1 MREKKKE
8 ATRQALREA
17 ALRLALER
25 GPDNVRVDDIA
36 DAAGVSTRTY
46 NNYFSSR
53 EQAIVAAVTAER
65 EARVAAAVAA
75 RPATVRL
82 SDAVVG
88 AIVEQYTDP
97 GSHDPRALL
106 LITTRPALRDAFLGT
121 AAGIED
127 PLTAV
132 IAERIGDNGQLTA
145 RVLVG
150 ERRRRGPRRTRAMG
164 TACHR
169 AAPGQRT
176 RRAVR
181 LTARTAADR
190 ARATGARARRRGR
203 ATPRSGSPA
212 GSVEPFLT
220 AYEVSS
226 PRAVGASDDLEEMP
240 VGVTKVHAATTIA
253 VVDLPLGAESGVRPV
268 VLPECF
274 DAGEDLVALVS
285 ATKNA

>member
-1 MREKKKE
+1 MTVTTPRTGLREKKKE

-36 DAAGVSTRTY
+36 DAAGVSPRTY

-75 RPATVRL
+75 RVGTVRL

-106 LITTRPALRDAFLGT
+106 LVTTRPALRDAFLGT

-145 RVLVG
+145 RVLAASVAAAVRVALGQWVRPATALSPASGLLVPSCSLPELLRTALAPLVPALDAAEERPPRSDRAGG
-150 ERRRRGPRRTRAMG
+150 ER
-164 TACHR
+164 
-169 AAPGQRT
+169 
-176 RRAVR
+176 
-181 LTARTAADR
+181 
-190 ARATGARARRRGR
+190 
-203 ATPRSGSPA
+203 
-212 GSVEPFLT
+212 
-220 AYEVSS
+220 
-226 PRAVGASDDLEEMP
+226 
-240 VGVTKVHAATTIA
+240 
-253 VVDLPLGAESGVRPV
+253 
-268 VLPECF
+268 
-274 DAGEDLVALVS
+274 
-285 ATKNA
+285 